1 MEGQGTYFYE
11 NGDKFVGH
19 FLKDSR
25 HGPGQMIYTQD
36 NLTYEGNFLGDSLPK
51 TARIITTTDNTLLY
65 EGTISEVG
73 LRTGLGT
80 EFARNGDR
88 YTGQFSNDQ
97 RNGSGQLFGPENFE
111 KFSGQWKNG
120 KKNG

>member
-11 NGDKFVGH
+11 NGDKFVGQ

-25 HGPGQMIYTQD
+25 HGPGQMIYRED
-36 NLTYEGNFLGDSLPK
+36 GLTYEGNFVRDSLPK
-51 TARIITTTDNTLLY
+51 TARIISTKENTVLY
-65 EGTISEVG
+65 EGSISDEG
-73 LRTGLGT
+73 LRNGLGT

-88 YTGQFSNDQ
+88 YVGQFSNDQ
-97 RNGSGQLFGPENFE
+97 RNASGKLFGSDNFQ
-111 KFSGQWKNG
+111 KYSGQWKNG